1 MRNMTRSG
9 GAGGHVNP
17 GEPQGAR
24 QQRRDSSGLAL
35 ESSHQELISKDEGG
49 GQGGVQ
55 EGKRAEQETLCTD
68 SSGILE
74 TRGAAG
80 DAQ

>member
-1 MRNMTRSG
+1 MRRGEKCTKSSPGNANIKFKALTLKSG
-9 GAGGHVNP
+9 TVIFEETKQAITV
-17 GEPQGAR
+17 
-24 QQRRDSSGLAL
+24 S
-35 ESSHQELISKDEGG
+35 
-49 GQGGVQ
+49 GGVQ